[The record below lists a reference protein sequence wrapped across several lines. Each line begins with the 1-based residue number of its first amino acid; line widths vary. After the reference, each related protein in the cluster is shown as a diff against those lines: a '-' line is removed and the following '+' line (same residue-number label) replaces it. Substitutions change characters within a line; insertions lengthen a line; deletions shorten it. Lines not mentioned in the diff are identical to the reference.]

1 MTEFQFSCLVLVL
14 FCFVVLIAFLLYRC
28 ANLQGQIDEMRH
40 DMQRMRMKEKRAND
54 VQVR

>member
-14 FCFVVLIAFLLYRC
+14 FCFFALITFLFYRC

-40 DMQRMRMKEKRAND
+40 DVQRMRMKGWR
-54 VQVR
+54 

>member
-14 FCFVVLIAFLLYRC
+14 FCFAVLTVFLLYRC

-40 DMQRMRMKEKRAND
+40 DMQRMRMKGWH
-54 VQVR
+54 